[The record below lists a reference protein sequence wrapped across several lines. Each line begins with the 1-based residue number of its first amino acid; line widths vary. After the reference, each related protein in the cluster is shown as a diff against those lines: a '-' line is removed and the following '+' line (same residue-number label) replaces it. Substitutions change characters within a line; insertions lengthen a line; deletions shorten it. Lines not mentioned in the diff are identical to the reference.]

1 MRVLWKLIFDLVGS
15 LCRFLLSS
23 PLQWWVRSRLWV
35 LVSIGVRGFRFCCG
49 SALEVFGFWLCGFC
63 FESLVLGLV
72 LAWITSFRFWF
83 ESLILGLLVADDYKV
98 LGLCTDMLMLMPLF
112 CWWVYGFCWWSMVS
126 GLWMMV
132 LGLWILLIVSR
143 QWSFVVG
150 FHSNFFFHWAKSCS
164 SFLSSSFYLL
174 LIWIKES
181 QKRKRET

>member
-1 MRVLWKLIFDLVGS
+1 M
-15 LCRFLLSS
+15 LCVDF
-23 PLQWWVRSRLWV
+23 
-35 LVSIGVRGFRFCCG
+35 G
-49 SALEVFGFWLCGFC
+49 GFWFCGFC

-150 FHSNFFFHWAKSCS
+150 FHSKFFFSLSKVVFFIFIFF
-164 SFLSSSFYLL
+164 FLSSSNLN
-174 LIWIKES
+174 
-181 QKRKRET
+181 QRKSEEEERDLGKGMSE